1 MNRSFLL
8 GVVLVAISAPAH
20 ASGGTV
26 QFSGRIT
33 SPGCAT
39 TLEVEAQQ
47 LRLDDCPRATQG
59 AAISVETLDTG
70 SNVPVGSATS
80 PQTATTLMAPLP
92 QAQQRLFSIQYR
104 LAAQSTSSSGYLVQI
119 TYL

>member
-1 MNRSFLL
+1 MKLSVLL
-8 GVVLVAISAPAH
+8 GVALVSTSALAH
-20 ASGGTV
+20 AGEGTV

-39 TLEVEAQQ
+39 ALEVEAQR

-59 AAISVETLDTG
+59 AAISVKTLDTG
-70 SNVPVGSATS
+70 STVPVGPATDL
-80 PQTATTLMAPLP
+80 QAATTLMAPLP
-92 QAQQRLFSIQYR
+92 QAQQRLFSTQYR
-104 LAAQSTSSSGYLVQI
+104 LAAQSMSNSGYLVQI

>member
-8 GVVLVAISAPAH
+8 GVALVPISALAQP
-20 ASGGTV
+20 SEGTV

-80 PQTATTLMAPLP
+80 PQAATTLMAPLP
-92 QAQQRLFSIQYR
+92 QAQQRLFSTKYR
-104 LAAQSTSSSGYLVQI
+104 LAAQSAQSGYLVRI